1 MRARLFML
9 LAVTALALGGAWI
22 LFGPEGTDAR
32 KPAYVS
38 EHPIDIPETARTVTV
53 SATMPMPSAH
63 ERRLS
68 AMLEQGRMPEGPM
81 MAEVLTDTDCA
92 PDEHMISHCRN
103 EMRLP
108 DGRTIVLRHPH
119 DMHTVPC
126 LAPGEQVLLVPAST

>member
-1 MRARLFML
+1 ML
-9 LAVTALALGGAWI
+9 AAAALVVVGGAWI
-22 LFGPEGTDAR
+22 LFGAEGTDVR

-38 EHPIDIPETARTVTV
+38 EHPLDVPETARTVTV

-68 AMLEQGRMPEGPM
+68 AMLEQGTMPEGPM

-103 EMRLP
+103 EVQLP

-119 DMHTVPC
+119 NMHKVPC